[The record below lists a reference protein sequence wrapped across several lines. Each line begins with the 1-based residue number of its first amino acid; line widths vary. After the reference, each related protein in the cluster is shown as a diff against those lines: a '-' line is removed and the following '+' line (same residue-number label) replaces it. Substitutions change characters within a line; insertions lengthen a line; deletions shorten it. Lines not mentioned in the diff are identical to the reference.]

1 MLSGSAP
8 AMADAKI
15 ILSRKLASD
24 WSSPELAQILEQ
36 RPGFYEE
43 VSRVFS
49 KLEKAIKVRRREEGG
64 RPSGRPDKQDSPVS
78 LTRLEPS
85 VSAACVLCADARA
98 AVVPGRGP
106 ACPQGRGEGPAGR
119 GRPGRRQGQ
128 GGRFTKGREV
138 RAGGTAGRV

>member
-49 KLEKAIKVRRREEGG
+49 KLEKAIKVRRRREGTG
-64 RPSGRPDKQDSPVS
+64 GQVADQ
-78 LTRLEPS
+78 
-85 VSAACVLCADARA
+85 ACRTL
-98 AVVPGRGP
+98 
-106 ACPQGRGEGPAGR
+106 
-119 GRPGRRQGQ
+119 
-128 GGRFTKGREV
+128 RFR
-138 RAGGTAGRV
+138 